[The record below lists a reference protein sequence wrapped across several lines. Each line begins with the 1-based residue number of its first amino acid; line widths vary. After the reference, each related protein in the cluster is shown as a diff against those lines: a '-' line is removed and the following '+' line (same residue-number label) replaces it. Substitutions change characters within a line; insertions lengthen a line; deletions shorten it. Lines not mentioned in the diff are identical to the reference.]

1 MLGIVVGREKLE
13 AENVIGI
20 WGAAGS
26 GKSFLLSKTAF
37 QLSTQ
42 MGSQKR
48 CMYVDEKMA
57 EYFEEDINF
66 YLKTFTVLADEQE
79 NPVLVIDN
87 LEVIRENSEEFYEVL
102 KQRVNTGA
110 WSLVYASGEMITD
123 FTIEN
128 NVILHTFRDRN
139 TFLVDV
145 INPAV
150 NGMENITVP
159 SYEERKQGA

>member
-1 MLGIVVGREKLE
+1 
-13 AENVIGI
+13 
-20 WGAAGS
+20 
-26 GKSFLLSKTAF
+26 
-37 QLSTQ
+37 
-42 MGSQKR
+42 
-48 CMYVDEKMA
+48 MYVDEKMA

-87 LEVIRENSEEFYEVL
+87 LEVIRKNSEEFYEVL
-102 KQRVNTGA
+102 KERVNTGA

-128 NVILHTFRDRN
+128 NVILHTFRDRD

-159 SYEERKQGA
+159 SYEERKGK

>member
-1 MLGIVVGREKLE
+1 MLAITVGREMLE

-42 MGSQKR
+42 MGPEKR

-57 EYFEEDINF
+57 EYFEEDINL

-79 NPVLVIDN
+79 APVLVIDN
-87 LEVIRENSEEFYEVL
+87 LEVIRQNSEEFYEVL
-102 KQRVNTGA
+102 KERVNTGA
-110 WSLVYASGEMITD
+110 WSLVYASRDMITD
-123 FTIEN
+123 FDIEK
-128 NVILHTFRDRN
+128 NVVLYTFRDRD
-139 TFLVDV
+139 TFLVNV

-150 NGMENITVP
+150 NGMEDITVP
-159 SYEERKQGA
+159 SYEERKEK